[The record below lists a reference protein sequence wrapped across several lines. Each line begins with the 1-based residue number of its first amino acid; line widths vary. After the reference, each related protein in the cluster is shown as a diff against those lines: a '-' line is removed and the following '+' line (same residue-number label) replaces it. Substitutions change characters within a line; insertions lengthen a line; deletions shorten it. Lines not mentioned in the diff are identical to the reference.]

1 MFAFSH
7 VTFSDAE
14 LAVLLSIILH
24 HDTSLLNKQSKQV
37 CIATC
42 AIPQT
47 STSDAQATPVATQTG
62 VQLCAASG
70 TPQHRSKSM
79 GSSTSCT
86 CPRPHG
92 TWSLTVGG
100 GGSLSSVNG
109 CHITCKYWKADC
121 KLQIPNSYGRVNTR
135 NLTNHG
141 RSKCVQLVRVLD
153 VSALWSGPVSVDL
166 VPQVS
171 SSGSEAVADDLKP
184 RTRIKSLRPPN

>member
-1 MFAFSH
+1 MHTFQVVETSNRNKFA
-7 VTFSDAE
+7 
-14 LAVLLSIILH
+14 LLL
-24 HDTSLLNKQSKQV
+24 
-37 CIATC
+37 TC

-47 STSDAQATPVATQTG
+47 STSDAQATPVSTQTV
-62 VQLCAASG
+62 VQLCAAGG

-86 CPRPHG
+86 CPHPHG

-109 CHITCKYWKADC
+109 CHITCKYWKANC
-121 KLQIPNSYGRVNTR
+121 KLRIPNSYDRVNTR

-153 VSALWSGPVSVDL
+153 VSALWSGLVSADL

-184 RTRIKSLRPPN
+184 RMRIKSLRPANW